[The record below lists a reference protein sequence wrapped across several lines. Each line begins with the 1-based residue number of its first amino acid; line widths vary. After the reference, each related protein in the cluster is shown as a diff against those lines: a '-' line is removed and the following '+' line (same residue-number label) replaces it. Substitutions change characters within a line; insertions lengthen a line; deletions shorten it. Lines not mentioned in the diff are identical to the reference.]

1 MMKNI
6 LLISLT
12 ILLLFACKHE
22 LERPTW
28 DVDMI
33 VPLVHSQMNINDMLS
48 DSNLNI
54 IENEEGFVY
63 LVFQQEFID
72 MNLDTLIKIDAI
84 ADEQTHTLDSA
95 SFADVIISDTA
106 TIGESIIEIPFGTIL
121 LPDGSTNSIPAI
133 ANVANEDTINID
145 ASEYFETM
153 TLYKGM
159 LIIEI
164 MNGYPSDLS
173 NMSLSLINTTNQN
186 LIATFS
192 FPVIASGA
200 TVSDSI
206 SIAGETM
213 DKNLLAILHNMD
225 IIASNGPVL
234 INYSDA
240 VITTI
245 TISDIGITN
254 ATAIFPEQQL
264 TETLK
269 EHSFDMGGAQ
279 IKEIGIKSGT
289 VTIYVLSTLPNGKM
303 IYNIPSLK
311 KNGLS
316 FTSGEMLIPEA
327 TNTDLTAFEFNFQGY
342 VLDLTGQNGRLGG
355 DTINTIYTE
364 AYTFID
370 STGELETINY
380 TDSFYSY
387 VEFDV
392 TAEYA
397 KGYLGQDNIEFGPET
412 KELTLFNKINA
423 DIFDLEKA
431 DLKIKFEN
439 FIGADA
445 EIEINDFSTSNLNT
459 TVLAGVDQNGNTII
473 GHNYTIDRASLSGNG
488 LPINQS
494 VTEIIIDADEMLEI
508 LPDKI
513 NTQATFYIN
522 PNGQATSDDFLYPDY
537 PIKAS
542 MNMEIPLS
550 FIAKNLTLI
559 DTTEISISNQEDLEI
574 DQLFITIKN
583 GLPLDANLKLVL
595 LDNQN
600 LVIDTLLPGTTILA
614 ASTDANNLVSQ
625 ISTTTIQMDYTNF
638 NNVKKLISISSF
650 NSTPV
655 NEFISIYNNYTI
667 DITLSAKFKKTIGN

>member
-1 MMKNI
+1 MKNI
-6 LLISLT
+6 LLISLI

-33 VPLVHSQMNINDMLS
+33 VPLAHSQMNINDMLS

-54 IENEEGFVY
+54 VENEEGFVS

-95 SFADVIISDTA
+95 SFNDVVITDTA
-106 TIGESIIEIPFGTIL
+106 TIGETIIDIPFGTL
-121 LPDGSTNSIPAI
+121 LFPDGSSNSIPAI

-159 LIIEI
+159 LVIEI
-164 MNGYPSDLS
+164 MNGYPTDLS
-173 NMSLSLINTTNQN
+173 NMSLSLINTSNQN

-192 FPVIASGA
+192 FPIIPTGT
-200 TVSDSI
+200 TVSDSV
-206 SIAGETM
+206 SIAGQTM
-213 DKNLLAILHNMD
+213 DENLLAILHNMD
-225 IIASNGPVL
+225 INPSNGPVL

-245 TISDIGITN
+245 TIADIGITE

-264 TETLK
+264 TETIK

-327 TNTDLTAFEFNFQGY
+327 TNTDLTAFEFDFQGY
-342 VLDLTGQNGRLGG
+342 VLDLSGQDGRTGG
-355 DTINTIYTE
+355 DTINTIFTE
-364 AYTFID
+364 AYTYID

-392 TAEYA
+392 IAEYA
-397 KGYLGQDNIEFGPET
+397 KGYLGQDTFEFGPET
-412 KELTLFNKINA
+412 KDLTIFNKINA
-423 DIFDLEKA
+423 DVFDLEKA
-431 DLKIKFEN
+431 DLKIKIEN
-439 FIGADA
+439 FIGAEA
-445 EIEINDFSTSNLNT
+445 EIQINDFSTSNSNT
-459 TVLAGVDQNGNTII
+459 IVLAGNDQTGNTII
-473 GHNYTIDRASLSGNG
+473 DNNYSIDRAYLTGNG
-488 LPINQS
+488 LPINTS
-494 VTEIIIDADEMLEI
+494 ITEIIIDADEMLEI
-508 LPDKI
+508 FPDKI

-522 PNGQATSDDFLYPDY
+522 PNGQESNNGFIYPDY
-537 PIKAS
+537 TIKAS
-542 MNMEIPLS
+542 MHMEIPLS
-550 FIAKNLTLI
+550 FIAENLTLI
-559 DTTEISISNQEDLEI
+559 DTNEITITNQENLEI
-574 DQLFITIKN
+574 DQIFINIKN
-583 GLPLDANLKLVL
+583 GFPLNANLKLIL
-595 LDNQN
+595 LDNQD
-600 LVIDTLLPGTTILA
+600 LVIDTLLAKTTVISAL
-614 ASTDANNLVSQ
+614 TDQNNLVSQ
-625 ISTTTIQMDYTNF
+625 INNTNIQIDYTNF
-638 NNVKKLISISSF
+638 NNVKKLISQVSF
-650 NSTPV
+650 DSTPID
-655 NEFISIYNNYTI
+655 EFISIYNNYNI
-667 DITLSAKFKKTIGN
+667 DITLSAKFSKNINE

>member
-1 MMKNI
+1 MKNI

-12 ILLLFACKHE
+12 ILLLFACKHD
-22 LERPTW
+22 LENPTW
-28 DVDMI
+28 DVDI
-33 VPLVHSQMNINDMLS
+33 IIPLVHSQMNINDILS

-54 IENEEGFVY
+54 VENEQGFVS

-72 MNLDTLIKIDAI
+72 MKLDTLIKIDAI

-95 SFADVIISDTA
+95 SFADVVIADTA
-106 TIGESIIEIPFGTIL
+106 TIGETINEIPFGTLL

-133 ANVANEDTINID
+133 TNVANEDTINID

-153 TLYKGM
+153 TLYKGI

-164 MNGYPSDLS
+164 KNGYPTDLS
-173 NMSLSLINTTNQN
+173 NMSLSLINSTNQN
-186 LIATFS
+186 LLATFS
-192 FPVIASGA
+192 FPNIASGT

-206 SIAGETM
+206 SIAGQTM

-225 IIASNGPVL
+225 INSSNGSVL

-342 VLDLTGQNGRLGG
+342 ILDLTGQNGRLGD

-387 VEFDV
+387 IEFDI

-397 KGYLGQDNIEFGPET
+397 KGYLGQDTIEFGPET

-445 EIEINDFSTSNLNT
+445 AIEINDFSTSNLNT
-459 TVLAGVDQNGNTII
+459 TVLASLDQNGNTII

-494 VTEIIIDADEMLEI
+494 MTEIVIDADEMLEI
-508 LPDKI
+508 LPNRI

-522 PNGQATSDDFLYPDY
+522 PNGQANTYDFLYPDY

-550 FIAKNLTLI
+550 FIASNITLI
-559 DTTEISISNQEDLEI
+559 DTTEVSISNQENLEI

-595 LDNQN
+595 LDSQN
-600 LVIDTLLPGTTILA
+600 LVIDTLLASTIILA
-614 ASTDANNLVSQ
+614 ASTDANNLVNQ
-625 ISTTTIQMDYTNF
+625 INTTSIQMDYTNF
-638 NNVKKLISISSF
+638 NNVKKVISIASF
-650 NSTPV
+650 NSTPI

-667 DITLSAKFKKTIGN
+667 DFTLSAKFKKTIGN

>member
-28 DVDMI
+28 DVDII

-95 SFADVIISDTA
+95 SFADVVISDTA

-133 ANVANEDTINID
+133 PNVANEDTINID

-164 MNGYPSDLS
+164 MNGYPTDLS

-327 TNTDLTAFEFNFQGY
+327 NNTELTAFEFNFQGY

-397 KGYLGQDNIEFGPET
+397 KGYLGQDTIEFGPET

-445 EIEINDFSTSNLNT
+445 EIEINDFSTSNFNT

-494 VTEIIIDADEMLEI
+494 ITEIIIDADEMLEI

-638 NNVKKLISISSF
+638 NNVKKLISIASF
-650 NSTPV
+650 NSTPI

>member
-95 SFADVIISDTA
+95 SFADVVISDTA

-164 MNGYPSDLS
+164 MNGYPTDLS

-397 KGYLGQDNIEFGPET
+397 KGYLGQDTIEFGPET

-494 VTEIIIDADEMLEI
+494 ITEIIIDADEMLEI

-638 NNVKKLISISSF
+638 NNVKKLISIASF
-650 NSTPV
+650 NSTPI

>member
-1 MMKNI
+1 MKNI
-6 LLISLT
+6 LLISLI

-33 VPLVHSQMNINDMLS
+33 VPLAHSQMNINDMLS

-54 IENEEGFVY
+54 VENEEGFVS

-95 SFADVIISDTA
+95 SFNDVVITDTA
-106 TIGESIIEIPFGTIL
+106 TIGETIIDIPFGTL
-121 LPDGSTNSIPAI
+121 LFPDGSSNSIPAI

-159 LIIEI
+159 LVIEI
-164 MNGYPSDLS
+164 MNGYPTDLS
-173 NMSLSLINTTNQN
+173 NMSLSLINTSNQN

-192 FPVIASGA
+192 FPIIPTGT
-200 TVSDSI
+200 TVSDSV
-206 SIAGETM
+206 SIAGQTM
-213 DKNLLAILHNMD
+213 DENLLAILHNMD
-225 IIASNGPVL
+225 INPSNGPVL

-240 VITTI
+240 VIITI
-245 TISDIGITN
+245 TIADIGITE

-264 TETLK
+264 TETIK

-327 TNTDLTAFEFNFQGY
+327 TNTDLTAFEFDFQGY
-342 VLDLTGQNGRLGG
+342 VLDLTGQDGRLGG

-387 VEFDV
+387 IEFDI

-397 KGYLGQDNIEFGPET
+397 KGYLGQDTIEFGPET

-423 DIFDLEKA
+423 DVFDLKKA

-445 EIEINDFSTSNLNT
+445 AIQINDFSTSNSNT
-459 TVLAGVDQNGNTII
+459 TVLSGIDQNGNTII
-473 GHNYTIDRASLSGNG
+473 GYNYTIDRASLSGNE
-488 LPINQS
+488 LPIS
-494 VTEIIIDADEMLEI
+494 PSMTEIIIDADEMLEI
-508 LPDKI
+508 LPDRI
-513 NTQATFYIN
+513 NTKATFYIN
-522 PNGQATSDDFLYPDY
+522 PNGQASVDDFLYPEY

-542 MNMEIPLS
+542 INMEIPLS

-600 LVIDTLLPGTTILA
+600 LVIDTLLAGTTILA
-614 ASTDANNLVSQ
+614 ASTDANNLVNQ
-625 ISTTTIQMDYTNF
+625 INTTSIQMDYTNF
-638 NNVKKLISISSF
+638 NNVKKLISIASF
-650 NSTPV
+650 NSTPI

-667 DITLSAKFKKTIGN
+667 DVTLSAKFKKTIGN

>member
-1 MMKNI
+1 MKNT

-12 ILLLFACKHE
+12 TLLLLSCKHD
-22 LERPTW
+22 LEKPTW
-28 DVDMI
+28 DADMI
-33 VPLVHSQMNINDMLS
+33 APLAHTKMNINDMLS
-48 DSNLNI
+48 DSNLI
-54 IENEEGFVY
+54 INENEEGLIS
-63 LVFQQEFID
+63 LVFEQEFID
-72 MNLDTLIKIDAI
+72 MDLDTLIKIDTI
-84 ADEQTHTLDSA
+84 ADKQTHTLDSA
-95 SFADVIISDTA
+95 SFADVVISDTA
-106 TIGESIIEIPFGTIL
+106 TIGETINEIPFGTLL

-164 MNGYPSDLS
+164 MNGYPTDLS

-192 FPVIASGA
+192 FPIIPTGA
-200 TVSDSI
+200 TASDSV
-206 SIAGETM
+206 SIAGQTM
-213 DKNLLAILHNMD
+213 DDNLLAILHNMD
-225 IIASNGPVL
+225 INASNGPVL

-245 TISDIGITN
+245 TISDIGITE

-269 EHSFDMGGAQ
+269 EHSFDLGSAQ

-311 KNGLS
+311 KNGFS
-316 FTSGEMLIPEA
+316 FTSGEMLVPEA
-327 TNTDLTAFEFNFQGY
+327 TNTDLTAFEFDFQGY
-342 VLDLTGQNGRLGG
+342 VLDLTGQDGRLGG

-370 STGELETINY
+370 STGLLETINY

-387 VEFDV
+387 VEFDI

-397 KGYLGQDNIEFGPET
+397 KGYLGQDTIEFGPEM

-431 DLKIKFEN
+431 DLKVKFEN

-445 EIEINDFSTSNLNT
+445 AIQINDFSASNSNT
-459 TVLAGVDQNGNTII
+459 TISAGSDQNGNTII

-488 LPINQS
+488 LPINQT

-508 LPDKI
+508 LPDRI

-522 PNGQATSDDFLYPDY
+522 PNGQASTDDFLYPEY

-559 DTTEISISNQEDLEI
+559 DTTEISISNPEDLEI

-583 GLPLDANLKLVL
+583 GLPLDANLKLIL

-600 LVIDTLLPGTTILA
+600 LVIDTLLAGTTILA

-625 ISTTTIQMDYTNF
+625 INTTSIQMNYTNF
-638 NNVKKLISISSF
+638 NNVKKLISIASF
-650 NSTPV
+650 NSSPV
-655 NEFISIYNNYTI
+655 NEFIGIYSDYEL
-667 DITLSAKFKKTIGN
+667 DITLSAKFKQTLAN

>member
-1 MMKNI
+1 MNKI
-6 LLISLT
+6 TLIALYCLLF
-12 ILLLFACKHE
+12 FACKHE
-22 LERPTW
+22 LEKPTW
-28 DVDMI
+28 DVDVI
-33 VPLVHSQMNINDMLS
+33 APLVHTKMNINDMFK
-48 DSNLNI
+48 DSNLTVN
-54 IENEEGFVY
+54 ENEEGIVS

-72 MNLDTLIKIDAI
+72 INFDTLIRIDAI
-84 ADEQTHTLDSA
+84 ADEQIHTLDSA
-95 SFADVIISDTA
+95 TFADVVIADTA
-106 TIGESIIEIPFGTIL
+106 SLGDVLTEENIPIPNGISF
-121 LPDGSTNSIPAI
+121 SIPSFPNLI
-133 ANVANEDTINID
+133 NEDTINID

-159 LIIEI
+159 LIIDI
-164 MNGYPSDLS
+164 MNGYPTDIS
-173 NMSLSLINTTNQN
+173 NVSLTLVNTSNQN
-186 LIATFS
+186 ILATFS
-192 FPVIASGA
+192 FPIIPTGA
-200 TVSDSI
+200 TVSDSV
-206 SIAGETM
+206 SVAGQTLDE
-213 DKNLLAILHNMD
+213 NLLAIVHNMD
-225 IIASNGPVL
+225 VNPSSGSVL

-245 TISDIGITN
+245 TISDIGITE

-264 TETLK
+264 TETIK

-289 VTIYVLSTLPNGKM
+289 VTIFVLSTLPNGKM

-311 KNGLS
+311 KNGLA

-327 TNTDLTAFEFNFQGY
+327 NNTDLTAFEFDFQDY
-342 VLDLTGQNGRLGG
+342 VLDLTGQDGRLGG

-387 VEFDV
+387 VKFDV

-397 KGYLGQDNIEFGPET
+397 KGYLGQDTIKFGPEM
-412 KELTLFNKINA
+412 KEITLFNKINA
-423 DIFDLEKA
+423 DVFDLKKA

-439 FIGADA
+439 FVGADA
-445 EIEINDFSTSNLNT
+445 AIQINDFSTSNSNT
-459 TVLAGVDQNGNTII
+459 TVLSGIDQNGNTII
-473 GHNYTIDRASLSGNG
+473 GHNYNLDRASLSISG
-488 LPINQS
+488 LPINQT

-508 LPDKI
+508 LPNRI

-522 PNGQATSDDFLYPDY
+522 PTGQASTDDFLYSEY

-542 MNMEIPLS
+542 MSMEIPLS

-559 DTTEISISNQEDLEI
+559 DTAEIRISNPENLEV

-595 LDNQN
+595 LDSQN
-600 LVIDTLLPGTTILA
+600 LVIDTLLAGTTILA
-614 ASTDANNLVSQ
+614 ASIDSDNLVSQ
-625 ISTTTIQMDYTNF
+625 INTTNIQMDYINF
-638 NNVKKLISISSF
+638 NNVKKLISIASF
-650 NSTPV
+650 NSIPI
-655 NEFISIYNNYTI
+655 NEFISIYNYYTM
-667 DITLSAKFKKTIGN
+667 DITLSAKFKKTLGK

>member
-1 MMKNI
+1 MKNI
-6 LLISLT
+6 LLISLI

-33 VPLVHSQMNINDMLS
+33 VPLAHSQMNINDMLS

-54 IENEEGFVY
+54 VENEEGFVS

-95 SFADVIISDTA
+95 SFNDVVITDTA
-106 TIGESIIEIPFGTIL
+106 TIGETIIDIPFGTL
-121 LPDGSTNSIPAI
+121 LFPDGSSNSIPAI

-159 LIIEI
+159 LVIEI
-164 MNGYPSDLS
+164 MNGYPTDLS
-173 NMSLSLINTTNQN
+173 NMSLSLINTSNQN

-192 FPVIASGA
+192 FPIIPTGT
-200 TVSDSI
+200 TVSDSV
-206 SIAGETM
+206 SIAGQTM
-213 DKNLLAILHNMD
+213 DENLLAILHNMD
-225 IIASNGPVL
+225 INPSNGPVL

-240 VITTI
+240 VIITI
-245 TISDIGITN
+245 TIADIGITE

-264 TETLK
+264 TETIK

-327 TNTDLTAFEFNFQGY
+327 TNTDLTAFEFDFQGY
-342 VLDLTGQNGRLGG
+342 VLDLTGQDGRLGG

-387 VEFDV
+387 IEFDI

-397 KGYLGQDNIEFGPET
+397 KGYLGQDTIEFGPET

-445 EIEINDFSTSNLNT
+445 VIQINNFGTSNSNT
-459 TVLAGVDQNGNTII
+459 TVLAGIDQNGNTII
-473 GHNYTIDRASLSGNG
+473 GYNYTIDRASLSGNE
-488 LPINQS
+488 LPIS
-494 VTEIIIDADEMLEI
+494 PSMTEIIIDADEMLEI
-508 LPDKI
+508 LPDRI
-513 NTQATFYIN
+513 NTKATFYIN
-522 PNGQATSDDFLYPDY
+522 PNGQASVDDFLYPEY

-542 MNMEIPLS
+542 INMEIPLS

-559 DTTEISISNQEDLEI
+559 DTTEISISNQQDLEI

-600 LVIDTLLPGTTILA
+600 LVIDTLLAGTTILA
-614 ASTDANNLVSQ
+614 ASTDANNLVNQ
-625 ISTTTIQMDYTNF
+625 INTTSIQMDYTNF
-638 NNVKKLISISSF
+638 NNVKKLISIASF
-650 NSTPV
+650 NSTPI

-667 DITLSAKFKKTIGN
+667 DVTLSAKFKKTIGN

>member
-12 ILLLFACKHE
+12 TFLLFACKHE

-33 VPLVHSQMNINDMLS
+33 VPLVHSEMNINDMLS

-54 IENEEGFVY
+54 VENEEGFVS

-95 SFADVIISDTA
+95 SFADVVIADTA

-164 MNGYPSDLS
+164 MNGYPTDLS

-192 FPVIASGA
+192 FPFIASGA

-206 SIAGETM
+206 SIAGQTM

-225 IIASNGPVL
+225 INASNGPVL

-327 TNTDLTAFEFNFQGY
+327 TNTNLTAFEFDFQGY
-342 VLDLTGQNGRLGG
+342 VLDLTGQDGRLGG

-397 KGYLGQDNIEFGPET
+397 KGYLGQDTIEFGPET

-423 DIFDLEKA
+423 DVFDLNKA

-445 EIEINDFSTSNLNT
+445 AIQINDFSTSNSNT
-459 TVLAGVDQNGNTII
+459 TVLAGIDQNGNTII
-473 GHNYTIDRASLSGNG
+473 GHNYTIDRASLIGNG

-494 VTEIIIDADEMLEI
+494 MTEIIIDADEMLEI
-508 LPDKI
+508 FPDRI

-522 PNGQATSDDFLYPDY
+522 PNGQATTDDFLYPDY

-600 LVIDTLLPGTTILA
+600 LVIDTLLASTTILA
-614 ASTDANNLVSQ
+614 ASTDANNLVNQ
-625 ISTTTIQMDYTNF
+625 INTTSIQMDYTNF
-638 NNVKKLISISSF
+638 NNVKKLISIASF
-650 NSTPV
+650 NSTPI
-655 NEFISIYNNYTI
+655 NKFISIYNNYTI

>member
-1 MMKNI
+1 MKNT

-12 ILLLFACKHE
+12 TLLLLSCKHD
-22 LERPTW
+22 LEKPTW
-28 DVDMI
+28 DADMI
-33 VPLVHSQMNINDMLS
+33 APLAHTKMNINDMLS
-48 DSNLNI
+48 DSNLI
-54 IENEEGFVY
+54 INENEEGLIS
-63 LVFQQEFID
+63 LVFEQEFID
-72 MNLDTLIKIDAI
+72 MDLDTLIKIDTI
-84 ADEQTHTLDSA
+84 ADKQTHTLDSA
-95 SFADVIISDTA
+95 SFADVVISDTA
-106 TIGESIIEIPFGTIL
+106 TIGETINEIPFGTLL

-164 MNGYPSDLS
+164 MNGYPTDLS

-192 FPVIASGA
+192 FPIIPTGA
-200 TVSDSI
+200 TASDSV
-206 SIAGETM
+206 SIAGQTM
-213 DKNLLAILHNMD
+213 DDNLLAILHNMD
-225 IIASNGPVL
+225 INASNGPVL

-245 TISDIGITN
+245 TISDIGITE

-269 EHSFDMGGAQ
+269 EHSFDLGSAQ

-311 KNGLS
+311 KNGFS
-316 FTSGEMLIPEA
+316 FTSGEMLVPEA
-327 TNTDLTAFEFNFQGY
+327 TNTDLTAFEFDFQGY
-342 VLDLTGQNGRLGG
+342 VLDLTGQDGRLGG

-370 STGELETINY
+370 STGELETINH

-397 KGYLGQDNIEFGPET
+397 KGYLGQDTIEFGPEM
-412 KELTLFNKINA
+412 KELTLFNKMNA
-423 DIFDLEKA
+423 EIFDLEKA

-445 EIEINDFSTSNLNT
+445 AIQINDFSASNSNT
-459 TVLAGVDQNGNTII
+459 TISAGMDQNGNTII

-488 LPINQS
+488 LPINQT

-508 LPDKI
+508 LPDRI
-513 NTQATFYIN
+513 NTEATFYIN
-522 PNGQATSDDFLYPDY
+522 PNGQASTDDFLYPEY

-559 DTTEISISNQEDLEI
+559 DTTEISISNPEDLEI

-583 GLPLDANLKLVL
+583 GLPLDANLKLIL

-600 LVIDTLLPGTTILA
+600 LVIDTLLAGTTILA

-625 ISTTTIQMDYTNF
+625 INTTSIQMNYTNF
-638 NNVKKLISISSF
+638 NNVKKLISIASF
-650 NSTPV
+650 NSSPV
-655 NEFISIYNNYTI
+655 NEFIGIYSDYEL
-667 DITLSAKFKKTIGN
+667 DITLSAKFKQTLGN

>member
-1 MMKNI
+1 MKNI
-6 LLISLT
+6 LLISLI

-33 VPLVHSQMNINDMLS
+33 VPLAHSQMNINDMLS

-54 IENEEGFVY
+54 VENEEGFVS

-95 SFADVIISDTA
+95 SFNDVVITDTA
-106 TIGESIIEIPFGTIL
+106 TIGETIIDIPFGTL
-121 LPDGSTNSIPAI
+121 LFPDGSSNSIPAI

-159 LIIEI
+159 LVIEI
-164 MNGYPSDLS
+164 MNGYPTDLS
-173 NMSLSLINTTNQN
+173 NMSLSLINTSNQN

-192 FPVIASGA
+192 FPIIPTGT
-200 TVSDSI
+200 TVSDSV
-206 SIAGETM
+206 SIAGQTM
-213 DKNLLAILHNMD
+213 DENLLAILHNMD
-225 IIASNGPVL
+225 INPSNGPVL

-240 VITTI
+240 VIITI
-245 TISDIGITN
+245 TIADIGITE

-264 TETLK
+264 TETIK

-327 TNTDLTAFEFNFQGY
+327 TNTDLTAFEFDFQGY
-342 VLDLTGQNGRLGG
+342 VLDLTGQDGRLGG

-387 VEFDV
+387 IEFDI

-397 KGYLGQDNIEFGPET
+397 KGYLGQDTIEFGPET

-445 EIEINDFSTSNLNT
+445 VIQINNFGTSNSNT
-459 TVLAGVDQNGNTII
+459 TVLAGIDQNGNTII
-473 GHNYTIDRASLSGNG
+473 GYNYTINRASLSGNE
-488 LPINQS
+488 LPIS
-494 VTEIIIDADEMLEI
+494 PSMTEIIIDADEMLEI
-508 LPDKI
+508 LPDRI
-513 NTQATFYIN
+513 NTKATFYIN
-522 PNGQATSDDFLYPDY
+522 PNDQASVDDFLYPEY

-542 MNMEIPLS
+542 INMEIPLS

-600 LVIDTLLPGTTILA
+600 LVIDTLLAGTSILA
-614 ASTDANNLVSQ
+614 ASTDANNLVNQ
-625 ISTTTIQMDYTNF
+625 INTTSIQMDYTNF
-638 NNVKKLISISSF
+638 NNVKKLISIASF
-650 NSTPV
+650 NSTPI

-667 DITLSAKFKKTIGN
+667 DVTLSAKFKKTIGN

>member
-28 DVDMI
+28 DVDII

-95 SFADVIISDTA
+95 SFADVVISDTA

-164 MNGYPSDLS
+164 MNGYPTDLS

-245 TISDIGITN
+245 TIADIGITN

-311 KNGLS
+311 KDGLS
-316 FTSGEMLIPEA
+316 FTSGEMLIPES

-600 LVIDTLLPGTTILA
+600 LVIDTLLPETKVISAL
-614 ASTDANNLVSQ
+614 TDQNNLVSQ

-638 NNVKKLISISSF
+638 NNVKKLISIASF
-650 NSTPV
+650 NSTPI

>member
-1 MMKNI
+1 MKNI
-6 LLISLT
+6 LLISLI

-33 VPLVHSQMNINDMLS
+33 VPLAHSQMNINDMLS

-54 IENEEGFVY
+54 VENEEGFVS

-95 SFADVIISDTA
+95 SFNDVVITDTA
-106 TIGESIIEIPFGTIL
+106 TIGETIIDIPFGTL
-121 LPDGSTNSIPAI
+121 LFPDGSSNSIPAI

-164 MNGYPSDLS
+164 MNGYPTDLS
-173 NMSLSLINTTNQN
+173 NMSLSLINTSNQN

-192 FPVIASGA
+192 FPIIPTGT
-200 TVSDSI
+200 TVSDSV
-206 SIAGETM
+206 SIAGQTM
-213 DKNLLAILHNMD
+213 DENLLAILHNMD
-225 IIASNGPVL
+225 INPSNGPVL

-240 VITTI
+240 VIITI
-245 TISDIGITN
+245 TIADIGITE

-264 TETLK
+264 TETIK

-327 TNTDLTAFEFNFQGY
+327 TNTDLTAFEFDFQGY
-342 VLDLTGQNGRLGG
+342 VLDLTGQDGRLGG

-387 VEFDV
+387 IEFDI

-397 KGYLGQDNIEFGPET
+397 KGYLGQDTIEFGPET

-445 EIEINDFSTSNLNT
+445 VIQINNFGTSNSNT
-459 TVLAGVDQNGNTII
+459 TVLAGIDQNGNTII
-473 GHNYTIDRASLSGNG
+473 GYNYTINRASLSGNE
-488 LPINQS
+488 LPIS
-494 VTEIIIDADEMLEI
+494 PSMTEIIIDADEMLEI
-508 LPDKI
+508 LPDRI
-513 NTQATFYIN
+513 NTKATFYIN
-522 PNGQATSDDFLYPDY
+522 PNGQASVDDFLYPEY

-542 MNMEIPLS
+542 INMEIPLS

-600 LVIDTLLPGTTILA
+600 LVIDTLLAGTTILA
-614 ASTDANNLVSQ
+614 ASTDANNLVNQ
-625 ISTTTIQMDYTNF
+625 INTTSIQMDYTNF
-638 NNVKKLISISSF
+638 NNVKKLISIASF
-650 NSTPV
+650 NSTPI

-667 DITLSAKFKKTIGN
+667 DVTLSAKFKKTIGN

>member
-1 MMKNI
+1 
-6 LLISLT
+6 
-12 ILLLFACKHE
+12 
-22 LERPTW
+22 
-28 DVDMI
+28 
-33 VPLVHSQMNINDMLS
+33 MNINDMLS

-54 IENEEGFVY
+54 VENEEGFVS

-95 SFADVIISDTA
+95 SFNDVVITDTA
-106 TIGESIIEIPFGTIL
+106 TIGETIIDIPFGTL
-121 LPDGSTNSIPAI
+121 LFPDGSSNSIPAI

-159 LIIEI
+159 LVIEI
-164 MNGYPSDLS
+164 MNGYPTDLS
-173 NMSLSLINTTNQN
+173 NMSLSLINTSNQN

-192 FPVIASGA
+192 FPIIPTGT
-200 TVSDSI
+200 TVSDSV
-206 SIAGETM
+206 SIAGQTM
-213 DKNLLAILHNMD
+213 DENLLAILHNMD
-225 IIASNGPVL
+225 INPSNGPVL

-240 VITTI
+240 VIITI
-245 TISDIGITN
+245 TIADIGITE

-264 TETLK
+264 TETIK

-327 TNTDLTAFEFNFQGY
+327 TNTDLTAFEFDFQGY
-342 VLDLTGQNGRLGG
+342 VLDLTGQDGRLGG

-387 VEFDV
+387 IEFDI

-397 KGYLGQDNIEFGPET
+397 KGYLGQDTIEFGPET

-445 EIEINDFSTSNLNT
+445 VIQINNFGTSNSNT
-459 TVLAGVDQNGNTII
+459 TVLAGIDQNGNTII
-473 GHNYTIDRASLSGNG
+473 GYNYTINRASLSGNE
-488 LPINQS
+488 LPIS
-494 VTEIIIDADEMLEI
+494 PSMTEIIIDADEMLEI
-508 LPDKI
+508 LPDRI
-513 NTQATFYIN
+513 NTKATFYIN
-522 PNGQATSDDFLYPDY
+522 PNGQASVDDFLYPEY

-542 MNMEIPLS
+542 INMEIPLS

-600 LVIDTLLPGTTILA
+600 LVIDTLLAGTTILA
-614 ASTDANNLVSQ
+614 ASTDANNLVNQ
-625 ISTTTIQMDYTNF
+625 INTTSIQMDYTNF
-638 NNVKKLISISSF
+638 NNVKKLISIASF
-650 NSTPV
+650 NSTPI

-667 DITLSAKFKKTIGN
+667 DVTLSAKFKKTIGN

>member
-28 DVDMI
+28 DVDII

-95 SFADVIISDTA
+95 SFADVVISDTA

-133 ANVANEDTINID
+133 PNVANEDTINID

-164 MNGYPSDLS
+164 MNGYPTDLS

-192 FPVIASGA
+192 FPFISSGA

-206 SIAGETM
+206 SIAGQTM

-225 IIASNGPVL
+225 INSSNGPVL

-327 TNTDLTAFEFNFQGY
+327 NNTELTAFEFNFQGY

-397 KGYLGQDNIEFGPET
+397 KGYLGQDTIEFGPET

-445 EIEINDFSTSNLNT
+445 EIEINDFSTSNFNT

-473 GHNYTIDRASLSGNG
+473 GHNYTIDRAFLSGNG

-494 VTEIIIDADEMLEI
+494 ITEIIIDADEMLEI

-625 ISTTTIQMDYTNF
+625 ISTTTIQMHYTNF
-638 NNVKKLISISSF
+638 NNVKKLISVASF
-650 NSTPV
+650 NSTPI

>member
-1 MMKNI
+1 MKNI

-12 ILLLFACKHE
+12 TLLIFACKHE

-33 VPLVHSQMNINDMLS
+33 VPLVHSQMNINDMFS
-48 DSNLNI
+48 DSILNI
-54 IENEEGFVY
+54 VENEEGFIS
-63 LVFQQEFID
+63 LVFQEEFID

-84 ADEQTHTLDSA
+84 ADEQIHTLDSA
-95 SFADVIISDTA
+95 SFDNVVIADTA
-106 TIGESIIEIPFGTIL
+106 TIGETIIEIPFGTIL

-133 ANVANEDTINID
+133 ANIANEDTINID

-164 MNGYPSDLS
+164 MNGYPTDLS
-173 NMSLSLINTTNQN
+173 NISLSLINSTNQN

-192 FPVIASGA
+192 FPIIASGTTA
-200 TVSDSI
+200 SDSI
-206 SIAGETM
+206 SIAGQTM
-213 DKNLLAILHNMD
+213 DENLLSILHNMD
-225 IIASNGPVL
+225 INSSNGPVS

-245 TISDIGITN
+245 TISDIGITE

-311 KNGLS
+311 KNGVS

-327 TNTDLTAFEFNFQGY
+327 TNTDLTAFEFNFEGY

-355 DTINTIYTE
+355 DTINTIYSE

-380 TDSFYSY
+380 TDSFYSF

-397 KGYLGQDNIEFGPET
+397 KGYLGQDTIEFGPET
-412 KELTLFNKINA
+412 KGLTIFNKINA
-423 DIFDLEKA
+423 DVFDLEKA
-431 DLKIKFEN
+431 DLKIQFEN

-445 EIEINDFSTSNLNT
+445 AIQINDFSTSNLNT
-459 TVLAGVDQNGNTII
+459 TVLASTDQNGNTII
-473 GHNYTIDRASLSGNG
+473 GHNYPIDRASLSGNG

-494 VTEIIIDADEMLEI
+494 MTEIIIDADEMLEI
-508 LPDKI
+508 LPDRI

-522 PNGQATSDDFLYPDY
+522 PNGESSIDDFLYPEY

-542 MNMEIPLS
+542 ISMEIPLS

-559 DTTEISISNQEDLEI
+559 DTTEISISNQDDLEI
-574 DQLFITIKN
+574 DQLYITIKN

-595 LDNQN
+595 IDNQN
-600 LVIDTLLPGTTILA
+600 LVIDTLLAGTTILA
-614 ASTDANNLVSQ
+614 ASTDENNLVSQ
-625 ISTTTIQMDYTNF
+625 INTTSIHMDYTNF
-638 NNVKKLISISSF
+638 NDVKKIISVASF
-650 NSTPV
+650 NSTPI

>member
-1 MMKNI
+1 
-6 LLISLT
+6 
-12 ILLLFACKHE
+12 
-22 LERPTW
+22 
-28 DVDMI
+28 
-33 VPLVHSQMNINDMLS
+33 MNINDMLS
-48 DSNLNI
+48 DSNLI
-54 IENEEGFVY
+54 INENEEGLIS

-95 SFADVIISDTA
+95 SFADVVIADTA
-106 TIGESIIEIPFGTIL
+106 TIGEAINEIPFGTIL
-121 LPDGSTNSIPAI
+121 LPDGSTNNIPAMPNI
-133 ANVANEDTINID
+133 ANGDTINVD

-153 TLYKGM
+153 TLHTGM

-164 MNGYPSDLS
+164 MNGYPTDIS
-173 NMSLSLINTTNQN
+173 NVKLSLINATNQDPIADFIFP
-186 LIATFS
+186 LI
-192 FPVIASGA
+192 PSGNI
-200 TVSDSI
+200 VSDSAFI
-206 SIAGETM
+206 GGQTIDE
-213 DKNLLAILHNMD
+213 NLLAILDNMD
-225 IIASNGPVL
+225 INASNGPVL
-234 INYSDA
+234 IDYSDA
-240 VITTI
+240 IITTI
-245 TISDIGITN
+245 TLSDIGITE

-269 EHSFDMGGAQ
+269 EHSFNMDGAQ

-316 FTSGEMLIPEA
+316 FTSGEMLVPEA
-327 TNTDLTAFEFNFQGY
+327 TNTDLTAFEFDFQGY
-342 VLDLTGQNGRLGG
+342 VLDLSGQEGRLGG

-387 VEFDV
+387 VEFDI

-397 KGYLGQDNIEFGPET
+397 KGYLGQDTIDFGPEM

-423 DIFDLEKA
+423 DIFDLEKS
-431 DLKIKFEN
+431 DLKVKFEN

-445 EIEINDFSTSNLNT
+445 AIQINDFSASNANT
-459 TVLAGVDQNGNTII
+459 TISAGMDQNGNTII
-473 GHNYTIDRASLSGNG
+473 GHNYTIDRASLSGDG
-488 LPINQS
+488 LPINQT

-508 LPDKI
+508 LPDRI

-522 PNGQATSDDFLYPDY
+522 PNGQASTDDFLYPEY

-542 MNMEIPLS
+542 INMEIPLS

-559 DTTEISISNQEDLEI
+559 DTTEISISNPEDLEI

-600 LVIDTLLPGTTILA
+600 LVIDTLLAGTTILA

-625 ISTTTIQMDYTNF
+625 IITSSIQMNYTNF
-638 NNVKKLISISSF
+638 NNVKKLISIASF
-650 NSTPV
+650 NSSPI
-655 NEFISIYNNYTI
+655 NEFISIYSHYEL
-667 DITLSAKFKKTIGN
+667 DITLSAKFKKTLGN

>member
-1 MMKNI
+1 MKNI

-12 ILLLFACKHE
+12 ILLLFACKHD
-22 LERPTW
+22 LENPTW
-28 DVDMI
+28 DVDI
-33 VPLVHSQMNINDMLS
+33 IIPLVHSQMNINDILS

-54 IENEEGFVY
+54 VENEQGFVS

-72 MNLDTLIKIDAI
+72 MKLDTLIKIDAI

-95 SFADVIISDTA
+95 SFADVVIADTA
-106 TIGESIIEIPFGTIL
+106 TIGETINEIPFGTLL

-133 ANVANEDTINID
+133 TNVANEDTINID

-153 TLYKGM
+153 TLYKGI

-164 MNGYPSDLS
+164 KNGYPTDLS
-173 NMSLSLINTTNQN
+173 NMSLSLINSTNQN
-186 LIATFS
+186 LLATFS
-192 FPVIASGA
+192 FPNIASGT

-206 SIAGETM
+206 SIAGQTM

-225 IIASNGPVL
+225 INSSNGSVL

-342 VLDLTGQNGRLGG
+342 ILDLTGQNGRLGD

-387 VEFDV
+387 IEFDI

-397 KGYLGQDNIEFGPET
+397 KGYLGQDTIEFGPET

-445 EIEINDFSTSNLNT
+445 AIEINDFSTSNLNT
-459 TVLAGVDQNGNTII
+459 TVLASLDQNGNTII

-494 VTEIIIDADEMLEI
+494 MTEIVIDADEMLEI
-508 LPDKI
+508 LPNRI

-522 PNGQATSDDFLYPDY
+522 PNGQANTYDFLYPDY

-550 FIAKNLTLI
+550 FIASNITLI
-559 DTTEISISNQEDLEI
+559 DTTEVSISNQENLEI

-595 LDNQN
+595 LDSQN
-600 LVIDTLLPGTTILA
+600 LVIDTLLASTIILA
-614 ASTDANNLVSQ
+614 ASTDANNLVNQ
-625 ISTTTIQMDYTNF
+625 INTTSIQMDYTNF
-638 NNVKKLISISSF
+638 NNVKKLISIASF
-650 NSTPV
+650 NSTPI

-667 DITLSAKFKKTIGN
+667 DFTLSAKFKKTIGN

>member
-1 MMKNI
+1 MNKI
-6 LLISLT
+6 TLIALYCLLF
-12 ILLLFACKHE
+12 FACKHE
-22 LERPTW
+22 LEKPTW
-28 DVDMI
+28 DVDVI
-33 VPLVHSQMNINDMLS
+33 APLVHTKMNINDMFK
-48 DSNLNI
+48 DSNLTIN
-54 IENEEGFVY
+54 ENEEGIVS

-72 MNLDTLIKIDAI
+72 INFDTLIRIDAI
-84 ADEQTHTLDSA
+84 ADEQIHTLDSA
-95 SFADVIISDTA
+95 TFADVVIADTA
-106 TIGESIIEIPFGTIL
+106 SLGDVLTEEGIPIPNGISF
-121 LPDGSTNSIPAI
+121 SIPSFPNLI
-133 ANVANEDTINID
+133 NEDTINID

-159 LIIEI
+159 LIIDI
-164 MNGYPSDLS
+164 MNGYPTDIS
-173 NMSLSLINTTNQN
+173 NVSLTLVNTSNQN
-186 LIATFS
+186 ILATFS
-192 FPVIASGA
+192 FPIIPTGA
-200 TVSDSI
+200 TVSDSV
-206 SIAGETM
+206 SVAGQTLDE
-213 DKNLLAILHNMD
+213 NLLAIVHNMD
-225 IIASNGPVL
+225 VNPSSGSVL

-245 TISDIGITN
+245 TISDIGITE

-264 TETLK
+264 TETIK

-289 VTIYVLSTLPNGKM
+289 VTIFVLSTLPNGKM

-311 KNGLS
+311 KNGLA

-327 TNTDLTAFEFNFQGY
+327 NNTDLTAFEFDFQDY
-342 VLDLTGQNGRLGG
+342 VLDLTGQDGRLGG

-387 VEFDV
+387 VKFDV

-397 KGYLGQDNIEFGPET
+397 KGYLGQDTIKFGPEM
-412 KELTLFNKINA
+412 KEITLFNKINA
-423 DIFDLEKA
+423 DVFDLKKA

-439 FIGADA
+439 FVGADA
-445 EIEINDFSTSNLNT
+445 AIQINDFSTSNSNT
-459 TVLAGVDQNGNTII
+459 TVLSGIDQNGNTII
-473 GHNYTIDRASLSGNG
+473 GHNYNLDRASLSISG
-488 LPINQS
+488 LPINQT

-508 LPDKI
+508 LPNRI

-522 PNGQATSDDFLYPDY
+522 PTGQASTDDFLYSEY

-542 MNMEIPLS
+542 MSMEIPLS

-559 DTTEISISNQEDLEI
+559 DTAEIRISNPEDLEV

-595 LDNQN
+595 LDSQN
-600 LVIDTLLPGTTILA
+600 LVIDTLLAGTTILA
-614 ASTDANNLVSQ
+614 ASIDSDNLVSQ
-625 ISTTTIQMDYTNF
+625 INTTNIQMDYINF
-638 NNVKKLISISSF
+638 NNVKKLISIASF
-650 NSTPV
+650 NSIPI
-655 NEFISIYNNYTI
+655 NEFISIYNYYTM
-667 DITLSAKFKKTIGN
+667 DITLSAKFKKTLGK

>member
-1 MMKNI
+1 MNKII
-6 LLISLT
+6 LLT
-12 ILLLFACKHE
+12 FCALLLFACKHE
-22 LERPTW
+22 LEKPTW

-33 VPLVHSQMNINDMLS
+33 APLTHTEMNINDMLS
-48 DSNLNI
+48 DSNLTVN
-54 IENEEGFVY
+54 ENEEGFIS

-72 MNLDTLIKIDAI
+72 MNFDTLIKIDAI

-95 SFADVIISDTA
+95 SFADVVIADTA
-106 TIGESIIEIPFGTIL
+106 TIGETIIEIPFGTIL

-164 MNGYPSDLS
+164 INGYPTDLS

-186 LIATFS
+186 LIATFY
-192 FPVIASGA
+192 FPIIASGA
-200 TVSDSI
+200 TASDSI
-206 SIAGETM
+206 SIAGQTM
-213 DKNLLAILHNMD
+213 DENLLAILHNMD
-225 IIASNGPVL
+225 INASNGPVL

-269 EHSFDMGGAQ
+269 EHSFDMDGAQ
-279 IKEIGIKSGT
+279 IKELGIKSGT

-311 KNGLS
+311 KNGIS
-316 FTSGEMLIPEA
+316 FTSGEMLVPEA
-327 TNTDLTAFEFNFQGY
+327 SNTDLTAFEFDFQGY
-342 VLDLTGQNGRLGG
+342 VLDLTGQDGRLGG

-397 KGYLGQDNIEFGPET
+397 KGYLGQDTIEFGPET

-423 DIFDLEKA
+423 DVFDLNKA

-445 EIEINDFSTSNLNT
+445 AIQINDFSTSNSNT
-459 TVLAGVDQNGNTII
+459 TVLAGIDQNGNTII

-494 VTEIIIDADEMLEI
+494 MTEIIIDADEMLEI
-508 LPDKI
+508 FPDRI

-522 PNGQATSDDFLYPDY
+522 PNGQATTDDFLYPDY

-574 DQLFITIKN
+574 DQLFISIKN

-600 LVIDTLLPGTTILA
+600 LVIDTLLASTIILA

-625 ISTTTIQMDYTNF
+625 INTTTIQMDYTNF
-638 NNVKKLISISSF
+638 NNVKKLISIASF

-655 NEFISIYNNYTI
+655 NEFISIYNNYTM
-667 DITLSAKFKKTIGN
+667 DITLSAKFSKTLGK

>member
-1 MMKNI
+1 MKNI
-6 LLISLT
+6 LLIFLT
-12 ILLLFACKHE
+12 TFLLFACKHE

-54 IENEEGFVY
+54 VENEEGFVS

-95 SFADVIISDTA
+95 SFNDVVIADTA
-106 TIGESIIEIPFGTIL
+106 TIGEALIEAQIPIPNGFLFPI
-121 LPDGSTNSIPAI
+121 PDYPNLI
-133 ANVANEDTINID
+133 NEDTINID

-153 TLYKGM
+153 SLYKGM

-164 MNGYPSDLS
+164 MNGYPTDIS
-173 NMSLSLINTTNQN
+173 NVSLSLINSTNQN

-192 FPVIASGA
+192 FPIIPTGT
-200 TVSDSI
+200 TVSDSV
-206 SIAGETM
+206 SIAGQTM
-213 DKNLLAILHNMD
+213 DENLLAILHNMD
-225 IIASNGPVL
+225 INASNGLVL

-245 TISDIGITN
+245 TIADIGITE

-264 TETLK
+264 TETIK
-269 EHSFDMGGAQ
+269 EHSFNMGSAQ

-327 TNTDLTAFEFNFQGY
+327 TNTDLTAFEFDFQGY
-342 VLDLTGQNGRLGG
+342 VLDLTGQDGRLGG

-387 VEFDV
+387 IEFDI

-397 KGYLGQDNIEFGPET
+397 KGYLGQDTIEFGPET

-445 EIEINDFSTSNLNT
+445 VIQINNFSTSNSNT
-459 TVLAGVDQNGNTII
+459 TVLAGIDQNGNTII
-473 GHNYTIDRASLSGNG
+473 GYNYTIDRASLSANE
-488 LPINQS
+488 LPIS
-494 VTEIIIDADEMLEI
+494 PSMTEIIIDADEMLEI
-508 LPDKI
+508 LPDRI

-522 PNGQATSDDFLYPDY
+522 PNGQASVDDFLYPEY

-542 MNMEIPLS
+542 INMEIPLS

-600 LVIDTLLPGTTILA
+600 LVIDTLLAGTTVLA
-614 ASTDANNLVSQ
+614 ASIDADNLVSQ
-625 ISTTTIQMDYTNF
+625 INTTNIQMDYINF
-638 NNVKKLISISSF
+638 NNVKKLISIASF
-650 NSTPV
+650 NSIPI
-655 NEFISIYNNYTI
+655 NEFISIYSNYTM
-667 DITLSAKFKKTIGN
+667 DITLSAKFKKTLGK

>member
-28 DVDMI
+28 DVDII

-95 SFADVIISDTA
+95 SFADVVISDTA

-133 ANVANEDTINID
+133 PNVANEDTINID

-164 MNGYPSDLS
+164 MNGYPTDLS

-327 TNTDLTAFEFNFQGY
+327 NNTELTAFEFNFQGY

-397 KGYLGQDNIEFGPET
+397 KGYLGQDTIEFGPET

-445 EIEINDFSTSNLNT
+445 EIEINDFSTSNFNT

-494 VTEIIIDADEMLEI
+494 MTEIIIDADEMLEI

-625 ISTTTIQMDYTNF
+625 ISTTTIQMHYTNF
-638 NNVKKLISISSF
+638 NNVKKLISVASF
-650 NSTPV
+650 NSTPI

>member
-1 MMKNI
+1 MFK
-6 LLISLT
+6 
-12 ILLLFACKHE
+12 
-22 LERPTW
+22 
-28 DVDMI
+28 
-33 VPLVHSQMNINDMLS
+33 
-48 DSNLNI
+48 DSNLTVN
-54 IENEEGFVY
+54 ENEEGFVS

-95 SFADVIISDTA
+95 SFNDVVITDTA
-106 TIGESIIEIPFGTIL
+106 TIGETIIDIPFGTL
-121 LPDGSTNSIPAI
+121 LFPDGSSNSIPAI

-159 LIIEI
+159 LVIEI
-164 MNGYPSDLS
+164 MNGYPTDLS
-173 NMSLSLINTTNQN
+173 NMSLSLINTSNQN

-192 FPVIASGA
+192 FPIIPTGT
-200 TVSDSI
+200 TVSDSV
-206 SIAGETM
+206 SIAGQTM
-213 DKNLLAILHNMD
+213 DENLLAILHNMD
-225 IIASNGPVL
+225 INASNGPVL

-245 TISDIGITN
+245 TIADIGITE

-264 TETLK
+264 TETIK

-327 TNTDLTAFEFNFQGY
+327 TNTDLTAFEFDFQGY
-342 VLDLTGQNGRLGG
+342 VFDLTGQDGRLGG

-397 KGYLGQDNIEFGPET
+397 KGYLGQDTIKFGPEM
-412 KELTLFNKINA
+412 KKITLFNKINA
-423 DIFDLEKA
+423 DVFDLKEA

-445 EIEINDFSTSNLNT
+445 AIQINDFSTSNSNT
-459 TVLAGVDQNGNTII
+459 TVLSGIDQNGNTII
-473 GHNYTIDRASLSGNG
+473 GHNFTIDRASLSGNE
-488 LPINQS
+488 LPIS
-494 VTEIIIDADEMLEI
+494 PSMTEIIIDADEMLEI
-508 LPDKI
+508 LPDRI

-522 PNGQATSDDFLYPDY
+522 PNGQASVDDFLYPEY

-542 MNMEIPLS
+542 INMEIPLS

-600 LVIDTLLPGTTILA
+600 LVIDTLLAGTTILA
-614 ASTDANNLVSQ
+614 ASTDANNLVNQ
-625 ISTTTIQMDYTNF
+625 INTTSIQMDYTNF
-638 NNVKKLISISSF
+638 NNVKKLISIASF
-650 NSTPV
+650 NSTPI

-667 DITLSAKFKKTIGN
+667 DVTLSAKFKKTIGN

>member
-1 MMKNI
+1 MKNI
-6 LLISLT
+6 LLILLT

-54 IENEEGFVY
+54 VENEEGFVS

-95 SFADVIISDTA
+95 SFNDVVIADTA
-106 TIGESIIEIPFGTIL
+106 TIGEALIEAQMPIPNGFLFPI
-121 LPDGSTNSIPAI
+121 PDYPNLI
-133 ANVANEDTINID
+133 NEDTINID

-164 MNGYPSDLS
+164 MNGYPTDIS
-173 NMSLSLINTTNQN
+173 NMSLSLINTSNQN

-192 FPVIASGA
+192 FPIIPTGT
-200 TVSDSI
+200 TVSDSV
-206 SIAGETM
+206 SIAGQTM
-213 DKNLLAILHNMD
+213 DENLLAILHNMD
-225 IIASNGPVL
+225 INSSNVPVL

-245 TISDIGITN
+245 TIADIGITE

-264 TETLK
+264 TETIK

-303 IYNIPSLK
+303 IYNIPSLI

-327 TNTDLTAFEFNFQGY
+327 NNTDLTAFEFDFQGY
-342 VLDLTGQNGRLGG
+342 VLDLTGQDGRLGG

-387 VEFDV
+387 IEFDIN
-392 TAEYA
+392 AEYA
-397 KGYLGQDNIEFGPET
+397 KGYLGQDTIEFGPET
-412 KELTLFNKINA
+412 KELTLFNKINV

-439 FIGADA
+439 YIGADA
-445 EIEINDFSTSNLNT
+445 VIQINNFSTSNSNT
-459 TVLAGVDQNGNTII
+459 TVLAGIDQNGNTII
-473 GHNYTIDRASLSGNG
+473 GYNYTIDRASLSGNE
-488 LPINQS
+488 LPIS
-494 VTEIIIDADEMLEI
+494 PSMTEIIIDADEMLEI
-508 LPDKI
+508 LPDRI
-513 NTQATFYIN
+513 NTKATFYIN
-522 PNGQATSDDFLYPDY
+522 PNGQASVDDFLYPEY

-542 MNMEIPLS
+542 INMEIPLS

-600 LVIDTLLPGTTILA
+600 LVIDTLLAGTTILA
-614 ASTDANNLVSQ
+614 ASTDANNLVNQ
-625 ISTTTIQMDYTNF
+625 INTTSIQMDYTNF
-638 NNVKKLISISSF
+638 NNVKKLISIASF
-650 NSTPV
+650 NSTPI
-655 NEFISIYNNYTI
+655 NEFISIYNNYTV
-667 DITLSAKFKKTIGN
+667 DVTLSAKFKKTIGN

>member
-1 MMKNI
+1 MKHI
-6 LLISLT
+6 LLIPLIS
-12 ILLLFACKHE
+12 LLFFSCKHD
-22 LERPTW
+22 LEKPTW
-28 DVDMI
+28 DIDVI
-33 VPLVHSQMNINDMLS
+33 APLVHTKMNINNMLS
-48 DSNLNI
+48 DSNLI
-54 IENEEGFVY
+54 INANEAGLIS

-84 ADEQTHTLDSA
+84 ADEQIHTLDSA
-95 SFADVIISDTA
+95 IFADVVIADTA
-106 TIGESIIEIPFGTIL
+106 TIGEAITEIPLGTIL
-121 LPDGSTNSIPAI
+121 LPDGSTNTIPAV

-145 ASEYFETM
+145 ASQYFETM

-164 MNGYPSDLS
+164 KNGYPTDLS
-173 NMSLSLINTTNQN
+173 NMSLSLINATNQN
-186 LIATFS
+186 LIATVF
-192 FPVIASGA
+192 FPIIPTGT

-206 SIAGETM
+206 SIAGQTIDE
-213 DKNLLAILHNMD
+213 NLLAILHNMD
-225 IIASNGPVL
+225 INASNGPVL

-245 TISDIGITN
+245 TISDIGITE

-269 EHSFDMGGAQ
+269 EHSFNMGSAQ
-279 IKEIGIKSGT
+279 IKEIGVKSGT

-311 KNGLS
+311 KNGLP
-316 FTSGEMLIPEA
+316 FTSGEMFVPEA
-327 TNTDLTAFEFNFQGY
+327 TNTNLTAFEFDFQGY
-342 VLDLTGQNGRLGG
+342 ILDLTGQDGRLGG

-392 TAEYA
+392 IAEYA
-397 KGYLGQDNIEFGPET
+397 KGYLGQDTIEFGPET

-423 DIFDLEKA
+423 DLFDLEKA
-431 DLKIKFEN
+431 DLKITFEN

-445 EIEINDFSTSNLNT
+445 GIEINNFSTSNSTN
-459 TVLAGVDQNGNTII
+459 TVLAGIDQNGNTII
-473 GHNYTIDRASLSGNG
+473 GHNYTIDRASLSSNG
-488 LPINQS
+488 LPINQT
-494 VTEIIIDADEMLEI
+494 VTEIIIDADEMLEV

-522 PNGQATSDDFLYPDY
+522 PNGQSSTYDFLYPDY

-559 DTTEISISNQEDLEI
+559 DTTTMNISDREDLEV
-574 DQLFITIKN
+574 DQLFLTIKN
-583 GLPLDANLKLVL
+583 GLPLEANLKLIL
-595 LDNQN
+595 LDNQD
-600 LVIDTLLPGTTILA
+600 LVIDTLLASTTILA
-614 ASTDANNLVSQ
+614 ASTDENNLVNQ
-625 ISTTTIQMDYTNF
+625 INTVTMQMNYTNF
-638 NNVKKLISISSF
+638 NNVKKLVSIASF
-650 NSTPV
+650 NSKPI
-655 NEFISIYNNYTI
+655 NQFISIYSDYEM
-667 DITLSAKFKKTIGN
+667 DITLSTRFKKTLGN

>member
-1 MMKNI
+1 MKNI

-54 IENEEGFVY
+54 VENEEGFVS

-95 SFADVIISDTA
+95 SFNDVVIADTA
-106 TIGESIIEIPFGTIL
+106 TIGETINRN
-121 LPDGSTNSIPAI
+121 TIWHITFTRWKYNSIPAI

-164 MNGYPSDLS
+164 MNGYPTDLS

-192 FPVIASGA
+192 FPIIPIGT
-200 TVSDSI
+200 TVSDSV
-206 SIAGETM
+206 SIAGQTM
-213 DKNLLAILHNMD
+213 DENLLAILHNMD
-225 IIASNGPVL
+225 INASNGPVL

-245 TISDIGITN
+245 TIADIGITE

-327 TNTDLTAFEFNFQGY
+327 TNTDLTAFEFDFQGY
-342 VLDLTGQNGRLGG
+342 VLDLTGQDGRLGG

-387 VEFDV
+387 IEFDI

-397 KGYLGQDNIEFGPET
+397 KGYLGQDTIEFGPET

-445 EIEINDFSTSNLNT
+445 VIQINNFSTSNSNT
-459 TVLAGVDQNGNTII
+459 TVLAGIDQNGNTII
-473 GHNYTIDRASLSGNG
+473 GYNYTIDRASLSGNE
-488 LPINQS
+488 LPIS
-494 VTEIIIDADEMLEI
+494 PSMTEIIIDADEMLEI
-508 LPDKI
+508 LPDRI
-513 NTQATFYIN
+513 NTKATFYIN
-522 PNGQATSDDFLYPDY
+522 PNGQASVDDFLYPEY

-542 MNMEIPLS
+542 INMEIPLS

-600 LVIDTLLPGTTILA
+600 LVIDTLLAGTTILA
-614 ASTDANNLVSQ
+614 ASTDANNLVNQ
-625 ISTTTIQMDYTNF
+625 INTTSIQMDYTNF
-638 NNVKKLISISSF
+638 NNVKKLISIASF
-650 NSTPV
+650 NSTPI

-667 DITLSAKFKKTIGN
+667 DVTLSAKFKKTIGN

>member
-1 MMKNI
+1 MKKTLIITLSI
-6 LLISLT
+6 LLF
-12 ILLLFACKHE
+12 FACKHE

-33 VPLVHSQMNINDMLS
+33 VPLVHTKMNINDMLS
-48 DSNLNI
+48 DSNLI
-54 IENEEGFVY
+54 INENEEGLIS

-84 ADEQTHTLDSA
+84 ADEKTHTLDSA
-95 SFADVIISDTA
+95 SFADVVIADTA
-106 TIGESIIEIPFGTIL
+106 TIGEAINEIPLLSLL

-133 ANVANEDTINID
+133 PNIANGDTINVD

-153 TLYKGM
+153 TLYRGM
-159 LIIEI
+159 LIIELN
-164 MNGYPSDLS
+164 NGYPTDIS
-173 NMSLSLINTTNQN
+173 NVNLSLINATNQN
-186 LIATFS
+186 TIATFS
-192 FPVIASGA
+192 FPLIPSGSI
-200 TVSDSI
+200 VSDSV
-206 SIAGETM
+206 SIAGQTIDE
-213 DKNLLAILHNMD
+213 NLLAILDNMD
-225 IIASNGPVL
+225 INASNGPVL
-234 INYSDA
+234 IDYSDA
-240 VITTI
+240 IITTV
-245 TISDIGITN
+245 TISDIGITE

-269 EHSFDMGGAQ
+269 EHSFDMGSAQ

-316 FTSGEMLIPEA
+316 FTSGEMLVPEA
-327 TNTDLTAFEFNFQGY
+327 TNTDLTAFEFDFQGY
-342 VLDLTGQNGRLGG
+342 VLDLTGQDGRLGG

-370 STGELETINY
+370 STGELETINH

-397 KGYLGQDNIEFGPET
+397 KGYLGQDTIEFGPEM
-412 KELTLFNKINA
+412 KALTLFNKMNA

-445 EIEINDFSTSNLNT
+445 AIQINDFSASNSNT
-459 TVLAGVDQNGNTII
+459 TISAGIDQNGNTII

-488 LPINQS
+488 LPINQT

-508 LPDKI
+508 LPDRI

-522 PNGQATSDDFLYPDY
+522 PNGPASTDDFLYPEY

-559 DTTEISISNQEDLEI
+559 DTTEISISNPEDLEI

-600 LVIDTLLPGTTILA
+600 LVIDTLLAGTTILA

-625 ISTTTIQMDYTNF
+625 IITSSIQMNYTNF
-638 NNVKKLISISSF
+638 NNVKKLISIASF
-650 NSTPV
+650 NSSPV
-655 NEFISIYNNYTI
+655 NEFIGIYSDYEL
-667 DITLSAKFKKTIGN
+667 DITLSAKFKQTLGN

>member
-1 MMKNI
+1 MNKI
-6 LLISLT
+6 T
-12 ILLLFACKHE
+12 ILTLCSLVFFACKHE
-22 LERPTW
+22 LEKPTW
-28 DVDMI
+28 DVDVI
-33 VPLVHSQMNINDMLS
+33 APLVHTKMNINDMFK
-48 DSNLNI
+48 DSNLTVN
-54 IENEEGFVY
+54 ENAEGIVS

-72 MNLDTLIKIDAI
+72 MNFDTLIRIDAI
-84 ADEQTHTLDSA
+84 ADEQIHTLDSA
-95 SFADVIISDTA
+95 TFADVVIADTA
-106 TIGESIIEIPFGTIL
+106 SLGDVLTEEGIPIPNGISF
-121 LPDGSTNSIPAI
+121 SIPSFPNLI
-133 ANVANEDTINID
+133 NEDTINID

-159 LIIEI
+159 LIIDI
-164 MNGYPSDLS
+164 MNGYPTDIS
-173 NMSLSLINTTNQN
+173 NVSLTLVNTSNQN
-186 LIATFS
+186 ILATFS
-192 FPVIASGA
+192 FPIIPTGA
-200 TVSDSI
+200 TVSDSF
-206 SIAGETM
+206 SVAGQTLDE
-213 DKNLLAILHNMD
+213 NLLAIVHNMD
-225 IIASNGPVL
+225 VNPSSGSVL

-245 TISDIGITN
+245 TISDIGITE

-264 TETLK
+264 TETIK
-269 EHSFDMGGAQ
+269 EHSFDMSGAQ

-327 TNTDLTAFEFNFQGY
+327 TNTDLTAFEFDFQGY
-342 VLDLTGQNGRLGG
+342 VLDLTGQDGRLGG

-387 VEFDV
+387 IEFDI

-397 KGYLGQDNIEFGPET
+397 KGYLGQDTIEFGPET

-445 EIEINDFSTSNLNT
+445 VIQINNFSTSNSNT
-459 TVLAGVDQNGNTII
+459 TVLAGIDQNGNTII
-473 GHNYTIDRASLSGNG
+473 GYNYTIDRASLSGNE
-488 LPINQS
+488 LPIS
-494 VTEIIIDADEMLEI
+494 PSITEIIIDADEMLEI
-508 LPDKI
+508 LPDRI
-513 NTQATFYIN
+513 NTKATFYIN
-522 PNGQATSDDFLYPDY
+522 PNGQASVDDFLYPEY
-537 PIKAS
+537 PINAS
-542 MNMEIPLS
+542 INMEIPLS

-600 LVIDTLLPGTTILA
+600 LVIDTLLAGTTILA
-614 ASTDANNLVSQ
+614 ASTDANNLVNQ
-625 ISTTTIQMDYTNF
+625 INTTSIQMDYTNF
-638 NNVKKLISISSF
+638 NNVKKLISIASF
-650 NSTPV
+650 NSTPI

-667 DITLSAKFKKTIGN
+667 DVTLSAKFKKTIGN

>member
-1 MMKNI
+1 MNKI
-6 LLISLT
+6 T
-12 ILLLFACKHE
+12 ILTLCSLVFFACKHE
-22 LERPTW
+22 LEKPTW
-28 DVDMI
+28 DVDVI
-33 VPLVHSQMNINDMLS
+33 APLVHTKMNINDMFK
-48 DSNLNI
+48 DSNLTVN
-54 IENEEGFVY
+54 ENAEGIVS

-72 MNLDTLIKIDAI
+72 MNFDTLIRIDAI
-84 ADEQTHTLDSA
+84 ADEQIHTLDSA
-95 SFADVIISDTA
+95 TFADVVIADTA
-106 TIGESIIEIPFGTIL
+106 SLGDVLTEEGIPIPNGISF
-121 LPDGSTNSIPAI
+121 SIPSFPNLI
-133 ANVANEDTINID
+133 NEDTINID

-159 LIIEI
+159 LIIDI
-164 MNGYPSDLS
+164 MNGYPTDIS
-173 NMSLSLINTTNQN
+173 NVSLTLVNTSNQN
-186 LIATFS
+186 ILATFS
-192 FPVIASGA
+192 FPIIPTGA
-200 TVSDSI
+200 TVSDSF
-206 SIAGETM
+206 SVAGQTLDE
-213 DKNLLAILHNMD
+213 NLLAIVHNMD
-225 IIASNGPVL
+225 VNPSSGSVL

-245 TISDIGITN
+245 TISDIGITE

-264 TETLK
+264 TETIK
-269 EHSFDMGGAQ
+269 EHSFDMSGAQ

-327 TNTDLTAFEFNFQGY
+327 NNTDLTAFEFDFQDY
-342 VLDLTGQNGRLGG
+342 VLDLTGQDGRLGG

-387 VEFDV
+387 VKFDV
-392 TAEYA
+392 IAEYA
-397 KGYLGQDNIEFGPET
+397 KGYLGQDTIKFGPEM
-412 KELTLFNKINA
+412 KKITLFNKINA
-423 DIFDLEKA
+423 DVFDLKKA

-439 FIGADA
+439 FVGADA
-445 EIEINDFSTSNLNT
+445 AIQINDFSTSNSNT
-459 TVLAGVDQNGNTII
+459 TVFSSVDQNGNTII
-473 GHNYTIDRASLSGNG
+473 GHNYNLDRASLSISG
-488 LPINQS
+488 LPINQT

-508 LPDKI
+508 LPNRI

-522 PNGQATSDDFLYPDY
+522 PTGQASIDDFLYSEY

-542 MNMEIPLS
+542 ISMEIPLS

-559 DTTEISISNQEDLEI
+559 DTTEISISNPEDLEV
-574 DQLFITIKN
+574 DQLFISIKN

-600 LVIDTLLPGTTILA
+600 LVIDTLLSGTTILA
-614 ASTDANNLVSQ
+614 ASIDADNLVSQ
-625 ISTTTIQMDYTNF
+625 INTTNIQMDYINF
-638 NNVKKLISISSF
+638 NNVKKLISIASF
-650 NSTPV
+650 NSIPI
-655 NEFISIYNNYTI
+655 NEFISIYSNYTM
-667 DITLSAKFKKTIGN
+667 DITLSAKFKKTLGE